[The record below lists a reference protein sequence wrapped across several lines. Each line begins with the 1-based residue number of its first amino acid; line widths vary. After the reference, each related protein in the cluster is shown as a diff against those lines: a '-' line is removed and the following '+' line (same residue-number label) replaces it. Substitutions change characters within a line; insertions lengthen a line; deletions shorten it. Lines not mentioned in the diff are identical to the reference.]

1 MKNCLSCE
9 MKFFCNF
16 VSIKNF
22 KIQILYLNLKVL
34 LSYMLIIN
42 AI

>member
-1 MKNCLSCE
+1 MKNGLSCE
-9 MKFFCNF
+9 MKFFGNF

>member
-1 MKNCLSCE
+1 MKNGLSCE

-22 KIQILYLNLKVL
+22 KIQILYLSFIVLYVDNQCHLKQ
-34 LSYMLIIN
+34 
-42 AI
+42 

>member
-1 MKNCLSCE
+1 MKNGLSCE

-34 LSYMLIIN
+34 YVDNQCHLKQ
-42 AI
+42 

>member
-1 MKNCLSCE
+1 MKNGLSCE

-34 LSYMLIIN
+34 LSYILIIN

>member
-1 MKNCLSCE
+1 MKNGLSCE

-22 KIQILYLNLKVL
+22 KIKNESKY
-34 LSYMLIIN
+34 
-42 AI
+42 

>member
-1 MKNCLSCE
+1 MKNGLSCE

-22 KIQILYLNLKVL
+22 QILYLNLKVL

>member
-1 MKNCLSCE
+1 MKNGLSE

>member
-1 MKNCLSCE
+1 MKNGLSCE
-9 MKFFCNF
+9 NFFCNF